1 MPYIMNEQPLNP
13 QIMDEHTQKEI
24 DALFQKADEYLK
36 DGDLEKTVE
45 QYEKAA
51 ELKSIE
57 AALTLSDVYCEP
69 YPPLKKDLKKAFLY
83 CEKAAQWGSAE
94 AMYRLAGYYQNGIG
108 TERSLEKSIQWYK
121 KSFEEGSAYSAV
133 TLGRIYHR
141 LEDYENA
148 YHYTLMSAEAGN
160 PYALSYLAEY
170 YQKGLVVAKDE
181 TEARRIFNEA
191 LGRIRE
197 LEESDDI
204 VAPEWLGK
212 LYFYGN
218 EAFEIEPDY
227 TEAVT
232 WLKKAS
238 RGGNDNAM
246 NLLGICYKNG
256 LGVEQDDK
264 GAIHC
269 YEHASRLNNV
279 IAMVNLAREYIQGKV
294 DFKNAEDGIELLQKA
309 LEMGSPSA
317 ACDLG
322 VIYCKGEIT
331 EKDLEKGFHLLN
343 IAVDKGDAEAAFILG
358 TILMEEDRSEEDRVK
373 AVELLK
379 RSTEKGFNLAKCN
392 LANCYL
398 EGFGCKQD
406 LHSAFALYSEICEV
420 EQNRQP
426 NKQIETLKSPEGY
439 TIALAN
445 GEHNFEL
452 YGEAYYHLA
461 LLYYFGKG
469 TQKDTSEALRLF
481 RLSKSFGF
489 CKTNRVVEALIK
501 LIEEDTDDS
510 SSSDAT
516 QSRVEIK
523 EGKSKDYLGYTT
535 QSKIIIHHK
544 DGSSNELKFKTDRD
558 FFLYALALLFAYNQN
573 AAPGIM
579 ARYLAYAPDLM
590 AELSRELHIRPE
602 KDDEAW
608 IRSFVYRPDG
618 KPQKDNTQIYKYDSR
633 NYRQAAQLVD
643 LELNFKNKEE
653 YKTFSFYKNGGRDSI
668 ASLPISREQIILPDS
683 LKNIAMQLPTLD
695 ALKKIIPRQ
704 EITVHERPSY
714 GYQE

>member
-1 MPYIMNEQPLNP
+1 MPYIMNEQPLTP

-57 AALTLSDVYCEP
+57 AALTLSDVYLDS
-69 YPPLKKDLKKAFLY
+69 YPGLEKDLKKAFLY

-94 AMYRLAGYYQNGIG
+94 AMYRLAGYYKDGIG

-121 KSFEEGSAYSAV
+121 RSFEEGPAYSAI
-133 TLGRIYHR
+133 TLGKIYHR

-148 YHYTLMSAEAGN
+148 YHYTQMSAEAGN
-160 PYALSYLAEY
+160 PYALADLAKYNQE
-170 YQKGLVVAKDE
+170 GLVVSKDE
-181 TEARRIFNEA
+181 AEARRMFNEA
-191 LGRIRE
+191 SERIRE
-197 LEESDDI
+197 LAEGDNSS
-204 VAPEWLGK
+204 AQGWLGN
-212 LYFYGN
+212 LYFDGN
-218 EAFEIEPDY
+218 ETFEIEPDY

-246 NLLGICYKNG
+246 NLLGICYKYG

-269 YEHASRLNNV
+269 FEHASRLNNV
-279 IAMVNLAREYIQGKV
+279 IAMVNLAREYIKGKGTDKDV
-294 DFKNAEDGIELLQKA
+294 KKAIRLLNKA
-309 LEMGSPSA
+309 CEMGSTSA
-317 ACDLG
+317 ETVLG
-322 VIYCKGEIT
+322 LLYLQGKDI
-331 EKDLEKGFHLLN
+331 EKDREKGLHLLN
-343 IAVDKGDAEAAFILG
+343 MATDKDDAEAEFTLG
-358 TILMEEDRSEEDRVK
+358 SYLIEEDNSEEDRVK
-373 AVELLK
+373 AVVLLK
-379 RSTEKGFNLAKCN
+379 KSAAKGFTEAKCN

-406 LHSAFALYSEICEV
+406 LYSAFTLFSEICEV

-426 NKQIETLKSPEGY
+426 NKKVEQLKASFDHTVVNMEDNN
-439 TIALAN
+439 L
-445 GEHNFEL
+445 EL

-510 SSSDAT
+510 SSDDAI
-516 QSRVEIK
+516 QSRIEIK
-523 EGKSKDYLGYTT
+523 EGKSKSYLGYTT

-558 FFLYALALLFAYNQN
+558 FFLYVLAILFAYNQN

-579 ARYLAYAPDLM
+579 ARYLAYAPELM

-608 IRSFVYRPDG
+608 IRSFVYRSYG

>member
-1 MPYIMNEQPLNP
+1 
-13 QIMDEHTQKEI
+13 MDEHTQKEI

-36 DGDLEKTVE
+36 DGDLKQSVE

-57 AALTLSDVYCEP
+57 AALTLSEVYLDSIP
-69 YPPLKKDLKKAFLY
+69 GLKKDLKKAFLY

-94 AMYRLAGYYQNGIG
+94 AMYRLAGYYRDGIG
-108 TERSLEKSIQWYK
+108 TEKSLEKSIQWYK
-121 KSFEEGSAYSAV
+121 KSFEEGPAYSAV
-133 TLGRIYHR
+133 TLGRIYHH

-148 YHYTLMSAEAGN
+148 FHYTQMSADSGN
-160 PYALSYLAEY
+160 PYALADLAEY
-170 YQKGLVVAKDE
+170 YQEGLVVSKDE
-181 TEARRIFNEA
+181 AEARRIYNEA
-191 LGRIRE
+191 IGRIRE
-197 LEESDDI
+197 LAEDDDSS
-204 VAPEWLGK
+204 AQGWLGN
-212 LYFYGN
+212 LYFEGN
-218 EAFEIEPDY
+218 ETFEIEPDY
-227 TEAVT
+227 TEAVS
-232 WLKKAS
+232 WLRKAS
-238 RGGNDNAM
+238 HSGNDDAM
-246 NLLGICYKNG
+246 NSLGICYKFG
-256 LGVEQDDK
+256 LGVKQDDK

-269 YEHASRLNNV
+269 YEHASSFNNTL
-279 IAMVNLAREYIQGKV
+279 AMVNLAREYIKGNDDFHNV
-294 DFKNAEDGIELLQKA
+294 DDAIELLNKA
-309 LEMGSPSA
+309 CEMGSTSA
-317 ACDLG
+317 ATMLG
-322 VIYCKGEIT
+322 VLYLQGKEI
-331 EKDLEKGFHLLN
+331 EKDREKGLHLLN
-343 IAVDKGDAEAAFILG
+343 MATDMDDAEAEFILG
-358 TILMEEDRSEEDRVK
+358 SYLMEEDSSEEDRVK
-373 AVELLK
+373 AVALLK
-379 RSTEKGFNLAKCN
+379 KSAAKGFTGAKCN

-406 LHSAFALYSEICEV
+406 LTSAFTLYSEICEV
-420 EQNRQP
+420 EQNRKP
-426 NKQIETLKSPEGY
+426 NKKVEHLQASSEHTLVNMED
-439 TIALAN
+439 N
-445 GEHNFEL
+445 NFEL

-461 LLYYFGKG
+461 LLFYFGKG
-469 TQKDTSEALRLF
+469 TQKDTPEALRLF

-489 CKTNRVVEALIK
+489 CKNNRVVEALIK

-523 EGKSKDYLGYTT
+523 EGKSKGYLGYTT

-608 IRSFVYRPDG
+608 IRSFVYRPYG

-643 LELNFKNKEE
+643 FELNFKNKEE

-695 ALKKIIPRQ
+695 VLKKIIPRQ